1 MTQCT
6 MCQCVQLLHMIDTDY
21 SLYSTC
27 IYISFRFKSVILGVY
42 RPLFHYISRP
52 NPPHSAY
59 PPWLI
64 TVSLTSHFSHEIA
77 NPIFPPLEF
86 GAPVPCSSIPSVS
99 QCLYVIK
106 TNYITWMFR
115 SVDSSANHRCTI
127 FSYVK
132 LILERLL
139 YRSWAQF
146 VYASHEQWKL
156 ESSTPRESQR
166 SGMVYHQR
174 TPTTMMYQRVLYD
187 MMYHTDLKF
196 VETVGTGGPVKF
208 FLAV

>member
-1 MTQCT
+1 MRIGKFNFLSDPSPIIGYARHSCPPSTYWSYKNINCKVVTKECKHYLCHIMTQCT

-21 SLYSTC
+21 LLYSTC

-106 TNYITWMFR
+106 TNYITWMF
-115 SVDSSANHRCTI
+115 C
-127 FSYVK
+127 
-132 LILERLL
+132 
-139 YRSWAQF
+139 
-146 VYASHEQWKL
+146 
-156 ESSTPRESQR
+156 
-166 SGMVYHQR
+166 
-174 TPTTMMYQRVLYD
+174 
-187 MMYHTDLKF
+187 
-196 VETVGTGGPVKF
+196 
-208 FLAV
+208 